1 MFYIQISSAI
11 SINGFRTYPFR
22 SVLGYHLSAPYA
34 LICLV
39 TQHPKN
45 SAWKLFFISPQFFA
59 STSPLNSLFQRNL
72 CTLIESFWGTAHKCY
87 PYLLLAQV
95 RAHLSRRSNSKSI
108 QKNVRSGKKGI
119 RFFYDETRSV
129 TLYSNSSA
137 NIEAWA
143 ICLSQ
148 FLNQLGF
155 H

>member
-22 SVLGYHLSAPYA
+22 SVLGYHLPAPKA
-34 LICLV
+34 IICFP
-39 TQHPKN
+39 TQHPKIP
-45 SAWKLFFISPQFFA
+45 AWKLFFFSPQFLTI
-59 STSPLNSLFQRNL
+59 TSPLNSFPQRDH
-72 CTLIESFWGTAHKCY
+72 CTLNEFFSWTALKCCS
-87 PYLLLAQV
+87 YLLLAQV
-95 RAHLSRRSNSKSI
+95 RAHLSSRSNHKSI

-143 ICLSQ
+143 ICLGQ